1 MTRGPPL
8 LCQQGLR
15 GRGRRRSTRPR
26 RARRERWGRVRARCT
41 MCGTRRRRG
50 RGAGVGAPE
59 GGSALLR
66 TGSCELSGWLRAE
79 DLLKIAT
86 LVGGAEVGGR
96 QRGWAGPGGK
106 RGRTCGG
113 SAGPG
118 AGDPQAREAQ
128 ARVGDEGCGDT
139 WARRRGPGGG
149 TRGGRTQKAPLG
161 GAEKGSGLDQRFFRE
176 QGPGHL
182 RLGISEAIYAHARRK
197 VMARRLAHRL
207 FLPDPSAARG
217 RERGRCMEGARPPP
231 PRPPWLGE
239 PAAQVRAPPHPLGHS
254 SETSLGEKG
263 AL

>member
-1 MTRGPPL
+1 MARQKPRGDRKLTRGPPL

-113 SAGPG
+113 SP
-118 AGDPQAREAQ
+118 RAQ
-128 ARVGDEGCGDT
+128 ALETRRPG
-139 WARRRGPGGG
+139 RRRPGWG
-149 TRGGRTQKAPLG
+149 TRGAGT
-161 GAEKGSGLDQRFFRE
+161 
-176 QGPGHL
+176 PGHAA
-182 RLGISEAIYAHARRK
+182 EAREE
-197 VMARRLAHRL
+197 
-207 FLPDPSAARG
+207 ARG
-217 RERGRCMEGARPPP
+217 AGG
-231 PRPPWLGE
+231 PRKPPWVE
-239 PAAQVRAPPHPLGHS
+239 RRRAQGWTSDS
-254 SETSLGEKG
+254 SESKDRAT
-263 AL
+263 